1 MSIVETAAPD
11 SQMRNL
17 CAIANQAG
25 DLPALPETA
34 ITAMQMMNNP
44 RVNVRELQAVIS
56 RDQALTARIL
66 KIVNSAMYCFERE
79 VSTLSHAITILG
91 LETVR
96 SILVA
101 AAVQQI
107 FPSGSARSKDLTTQL
122 FWEHS
127 LGAATAAKVI
137 AACTGYPIVEE
148 AFTCGLLHDIGKMA
162 LQKNRSMLYRE
173 ILSEVYRG
181 EATFHDAE
189 QQTFGFTH
197 AHVGALLAQKWH
209 FPQQLVEATLYHHDC
224 LAAPRHRTLAA
235 IAALADASM
244 IFLEVGFRKNKS
256 LQLEEEASARHL
268 KLTASV
274 LQTMI
279 VDVQT
284 KILTLPAGAGL

>member
-1 MSIVETAAPD
+1 MSIIETSLPELQVRD
-11 SQMRNL
+11 LR
-17 CAIANQAG
+17 AIALQAG
-25 DLPALPETA
+25 DLPALPDTA
-34 ITAMQMMNNP
+34 MTGMQMMDNP
-44 RVNVRELQAVIS
+44 RVNARELQSVIA

-91 LETVR
+91 LDTVR

-101 AAVQQI
+101 AAVQQV
-107 FPSGSARSKDLTTQL
+107 FPSGSAGSKDLTTRL

-127 LGAATAAKVI
+127 LGAAVAAKVI
-137 AACTGYPIVEE
+137 AARTGYPVVEE
-148 AFTCGLLHDIGKMA
+148 AFTCGLLHDMGKMV
-162 LQKNRSMLYRE
+162 LLKNRSTLYRE

-181 EATFHDAE
+181 GATFQEAE

-224 LAAPRHRTLAA
+224 LAAPRHRILAA

-244 IFLEVGFRKNKS
+244 IFLEVGFQKNKS
-256 LQLEEEASARHL
+256 LQLAEEASARHL
-268 KLTASV
+268 QLTAPV

-279 VDVQT
+279 LDVQ
-284 KILTLPAGAGL
+284 KMILTLPAGARP